1 MLLFKYSKLYNIN
14 FIIFIF
20 FSSIELPELST
31 PVIFP
36 IKVPIQELPQHE
48 FNFDDLDY
56 ITQEELKDMCNLDI
70 ITFIG
75 K

>member
-1 MLLFKYSKLYNIN
+1 MNYVIVSLQD
-14 FIIFIF
+14 IFTNTVV
-20 FSSIELPELST
+20 SEVTLVL
-31 PVIFP
+31 
-36 IKVPIQELPQHE
+36 
-48 FNFDDLDY
+48 DDLDY